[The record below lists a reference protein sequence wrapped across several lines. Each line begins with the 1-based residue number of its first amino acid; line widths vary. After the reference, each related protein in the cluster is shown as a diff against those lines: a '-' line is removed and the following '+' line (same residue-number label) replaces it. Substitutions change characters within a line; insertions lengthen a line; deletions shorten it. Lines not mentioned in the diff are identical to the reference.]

1 MIVKSSELVT
11 DNCDDWVTW
20 SNTDGQGPMVSRE
33 HWALGNV
40 SLSVTTMEAS
50 GTDICHP
57 FTCNY
62 PIKSNSIIK
71 ILSHDMTM
79 VSLWYWV
86 MSLCL
91 SLHFSHRALVFS
103 THFTFTRLNMTWP
116 CNYWIMSL
124 CFSLALDIC
133 HILQAIVRS
142 EPIISF
148 GDSSGSGCCHYTGPN
163 VFTVSG
169 ARLNWEESLVPVES
183 WPRPR
188 PDDYTMTM
196 NKSSLTPCWAGDDGF

>member
-1 MIVKSSELVT
+1 MLTPHNWWLSSPQNWSLTTVMIESLDPTLMVRAP
-11 DNCDDWVTW
+11 W
-20 SNTDGQGPMVSRE
+20 SAESTGHRVMSLCLSLQWR
-33 HWALGNV
+33 HQALIFAT
-40 SLSVTTMEAS
+40 LL
-50 GTDICHP
+50 H
-57 FTCNY
+57 TCNY
-62 PIKSNSIIK
+62 PITSNSIIK

-116 CNYWIMSL
+116 CNYWIISL

-183 WPRPR
+183 PVPPWWLHH
-188 PDDYTMTM
+188 D
-196 NKSSLTPCWAGDDGF
+196 FE